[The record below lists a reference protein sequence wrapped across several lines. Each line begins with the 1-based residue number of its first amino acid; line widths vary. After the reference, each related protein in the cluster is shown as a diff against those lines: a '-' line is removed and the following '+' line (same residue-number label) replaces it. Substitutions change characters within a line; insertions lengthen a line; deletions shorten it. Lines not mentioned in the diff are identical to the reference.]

1 MPKFHRLFKDA
12 ILSYKKNALK
22 SSLATIP
29 YIILSILSV
38 VWIIFFL
45 VNYPLKEM
53 TVGVMLGSFRFAMVA
68 IIRNFPIL
76 IVFIHICGILAI
88 LLWFIVGIM
97 YNRFLYLKLE
107 GKETKSNADIFM
119 PFSILISAFITDIF
133 LVIVTFVGTLFLI
146 VPGIILNVRYKFVRL
161 SIISR
166 EKTSFSKLME
176 VPNAFAYSASIV
188 SSKMVISTFLYSLY
202 ICLARNSALIV
213 LAFLVFVVSIFIPGL
228 LGGGVLSV
236 VLWAVIII
244 WYLIFMPIGTY
255 MYILFYKHLSE
266 NSDSNN
272 LENNSNVN
280 EEKDEDVKND
290 ISKLD
295 ESDSTL

>member
-12 ILSYKKNALK
+12 ILSYKKNTLK
-22 SSLATIP
+22 NSLATIP
-29 YIILSILSV
+29 YIILSLLSV

-45 VNYPLKEM
+45 VNYPFKDV

-76 IVFIHICGILAI
+76 IVFIHICGVLAI

-97 YNRFLYLKLE
+97 YNRFLYLKLN
-107 GKETKSNADIFM
+107 GQETKSNADIFM

-133 LVIVTFVGTLFLI
+133 LVVVTFVGSLFLI
-146 VPGIILNVRYKFVRL
+146 VPGVILNVRYKFVRL

-166 EKTSFSKLME
+166 EKSSFSKLME

-188 SSKMVISTFLYSLY
+188 SSKIVISTFLHLLY
-202 ICLARNSALIV
+202 ICLIRNSAILI
-213 LAFLVFVVSIFIPGL
+213 LAFFVFILSIFIPAL
-228 LGGGVLSV
+228 LGGGVLSI
-236 VLWAVIII
+236 VLWAIIII
-244 WYLIFMPIGTY
+244 WYLVFMPIGTY

-266 NSDSNN
+266 NSNNNN
-272 LENNSNVN
+272 LENNSNSNV
-280 EEKDEDVKND
+280 DEDTENNT
-290 ISKLD
+290 SKLD
-295 ESDSTL
+295 ESNATL